1 MSVPPL
7 PLPIDPSATFEDVVN
22 QLLTAKDNILADKV
36 NLDRTIAYFNVLVSK
51 GLSVSAAIPELELQ
65 KVAIDTFLDAKK
77 LLLATQLAEI
87 STFAS
92 QIHDQ
97 IPDLSSIV

>member
-65 KVAIDTFLDAKK
+65 
-77 LLLATQLAEI
+77 
-87 STFAS
+87 
-92 QIHDQ
+92 
-97 IPDLSSIV
+97 